1 MLLSWTLDSKYC
13 TTSICLRFVASVT
26 RLCCPALE
34 VSCTESATLRKE
46 ILVLALLSC
55 GCMALTCCRVREL
68 ESIFRWL
75 AARWRSWKKTYLT
88 IKAIRE
94 GINWLDFDTAA
105 PHLRLPCVCPPN
117 SGWSITSSHLMSATP
132 LQRSVRMEVR
142 TQLRSRLRLPW

>member
-1 MLLSWTLDSKYC
+1 MLQSLTLDSKYC

-34 VSCTESATLRKE
+34 VSCTESATWRKE
-46 ILVLALLSC
+46 TLVLALLSC
-55 GCMALTCCRVREL
+55 GSVALTCCRVGEL
-68 ESIFRWL
+68 ESIFRWW

-94 GINWLDFDTAA
+94 GINWFGCHTAA
-105 PHLRLPCVCPPN
+105 PNLRLPCVCPLN
-117 SGWSITSSHLMSATP
+117 SGWFITSSHLMSATQ

-142 TQLRSRLRLPW
+142 T